1 MVCLLCV
8 CWGVAL
14 TPQHPEL
21 EVLLQGGAAD
31 QAAEVPPHGGL
42 LRGPGPV
49 HPDVGV
55 A

>member
-1 MVCLLCV
+1 MLRCV
-8 CWGVAL
+8 FVSL

-21 EVLLQGGAAD
+21 EVLLQGGPTD
-31 QAAEVPPHGGL
+31 QAAEVPPHGGR